1 MKRLAFTLAILTLGG
16 CQTYKYADKVKMI
29 AFSDDLSKGQSI
41 GNVRGEDCQSIFLG
55 YPTGPAPKLDRA
67 MEHLQ
72 NQTLGKDIGLSVD
85 EKSKNNTLALR
96 YINDVT
102 TSWDG
107 FDAGIMAKRC
117 LIVKGRGYK

>member
-1 MKRLAFTLAILTLGG
+1 MKRLAFTLGILALGG

-41 GNVRGEDCQSIFLG
+41 GNVRGEDCQSFLFG
-55 YPTGPAPKLDRA
+55 YPMGPAPQLDRA
-67 MEHLQ
+67 VEHLQ
-72 NQTLGKDIGLSVD
+72 NQTQGKDISVSFD
-85 EKSKNNTLALR
+85 DKSKGNNIALR

-102 TSWDG
+102 TDWDG
-107 FDAGIMAKRC
+107 FDAVVMAKRC